1 MSTKDKIISITT
13 AESAKAKKWQAVQVT
28 VGDFFKSLAEF
39 KEIPMTLPEFVKLK
53 ETKEGRAEQEK
64 LKDTKGFVGASFSG
78 DERSLTAVTGRD
90 VITLD
95 YDNIPSGKTQE
106 LVNSVDALNVSY
118 CIYSTAKH
126 CPESPRIRVVI
137 PLSETVNRS
146 TFEPIARKVAE
157 AIAPFEWIDGTCFR
171 LNQLMYYPTACLGAE
186 RIYKANT
193 ERPCLEGNAWLDK
206 YGEEG
211 KDWRDATSWPGT
223 SGKCEMHKYKKTESL
238 DKKPKIIK
246 AFCRAYPISVAIDTF
261 LSDVYEPAGT
271 DTNGSARY
279 NLIGG
284 TCARG
289 GCVYDDDTAFF
300 GNDATD
306 KTNKR
311 RCNSFDLVRIWKYG
325 DLDKGKE
332 SEDVTKR
339 PSWKAM
345 ERLCAEDD
353 NVQKAIREIIDEKK
367 KDRAEKE
374 IKRYKESGGSVEN
387 EDNAKD
393 VWALLEMDENNN
405 PKTTVNNYKVILE
418 NDESV
423 KIGTLYAYDEFTG
436 KTKIFGKLP
445 HVGDCNGAWC
455 DAADAAILMHIEG
468 AYRIYSEQKYRVA
481 MEALKIKYKINSL
494 QQYLKSLPEW
504 DCVPR
509 LETILIDCLGAEDDE
524 DGYTREVTKKAFI
537 GAYMRAIEPGSKYD
551 TMLILNGGQNIG
563 KSTFLRQISVNP
575 QEWYTDSIQ
584 KLENDKD
591 TMEKIQGKWII
602 EVGELN
608 AMSKADVNGVKL
620 FMSSQCDVY
629 RASYARTPAEHP
641 RMCAVFGTTNDGE
654 FLRDTTG
661 NRRFWPVDCYMKPVP
676 EKTEWIVNELPKIV
690 PQLWAEA
697 KARYEKFG
705 ETPYIKDATLA
716 KAAAR
721 VQEEHRVRP
730 VNEGVIIDF
739 VNRKVPKNWKDM
751 DIIARRDFWANNP
764 AAVGEDDLVE
774 RDSIC
779 AQEIWCELYGKD
791 INDMQR
797 KDTLNINSVLC
808 GLEGFEHHTKSIRV
822 MSPKCLKSSIHT
834 YGEKV
839 KAFLRETE

>member
-39 KEIPMTLPEFVKLK
+39 KEIPMSLPDFVKLK
-53 ETKEGRAEQEK
+53 ETKEGKAEQDK

-78 DERSLTAVTGRD
+78 EERSLTSVTGRD

-95 YDNIPSGKTQE
+95 YDNIPAGKTQE
-106 LVNSVDALNVSY
+106 LIEGVDKLNVSY
-118 CIYSTAKH
+118 CVYSTAKH

-137 PLSETVNRS
+137 PLDNTANRS

-157 AIAPFEWIDGTCFR
+157 AIAPFEWIDSTCFR
-171 LNQLMYYPTACLGAE
+171 LNQLMYYPTACLEAE
-186 RIYKANT
+186 RIYKADT
-193 ERPCLEGNAWLDK
+193 ERPCLDGMAWLHK
-206 YGEEG
+206 YGDEG
-211 KDWRDATSWPGT
+211 KDWRDATNWPGT

-246 AFCRAYPISVAIDTF
+246 AFCRAYTISTAIDTF
-261 LSDVYEPAGT
+261 LSDIYEPAGT

-300 GNDATD
+300 GNDSTD
-306 KTNKR
+306 RTNKR
-311 RCNSFDLVRIWKYG
+311 RCNAFDLVRIWKYE

-345 ERLCAEDD
+345 ERLCADD
-353 NVQKAIREIIDEKK
+353 ENVQKAIREINDEKK

-405 PKTTVNNYKVILE
+405 PKATVNNYKVILE

-423 KIGTLYAYDEFTG
+423 KIGTVYAYDEFSG
-436 KTKIFGKLP
+436 KIKIFGKLP
-445 HVGDCNGAWC
+445 HVGDCNGEWC

-481 MEALKIKYKINSL
+481 MEALRIKYKINSL
-494 QQYLKSLPEW
+494 QQYLDSLPEW
-504 DCVPR
+504 DGVPR
-509 LETILIDCLGAEDDE
+509 IDTILIDCLGAEDDE
-524 DGYTREVTKKAFI
+524 DGYTREVTRKAFI
-537 GAYMRAIEPGSKYD
+537 GAIMRAYEPGCKYD
-551 TMLILNGGQNIG
+551 NMLILNGGQNIG
-563 KSTFLRQISVNP
+563 KSTFLKQIAIKHS
-575 QEWYTDSIQ
+575 EWYTESIK

-608 AMSKADVNGVKL
+608 AMSKADVNAVKL
-620 FMSSQCDVY
+620 FMSSQYDLY
-629 RASYARTPAEHP
+629 RASYARNAINHP
-641 RMCAVFGTTNDGE
+641 RTCAIFGTTNDGE

-661 NRRFWPVDCYMKPVP
+661 NRRFWPVDCYMKRVP
-676 EKTEWIVNELPKIV
+676 EKTNWIVHELPKIV

-697 KARYEKFG
+697 IFYYKIG
-705 ETPYIKDATLA
+705 ERPYIEDEKII
-716 KAAAR
+716 KAAER
-721 VQEEHRVRP
+721 VQEEHRIRP
-730 VNEGVIIDF
+730 VNEGVIVEF

-764 AAVGEDDLVE
+764 SAVSNDDLVE
-774 RDSIC
+774 RDRIC
-779 AQEIWCELYGKD
+779 AQEVWCELYGKD

-797 KDTLNINSVLC
+797 KDTVQINSVLC
-808 GLEGFEHHTKSIRV
+808 GLEGYEHHTKSIRV
-822 MSPKCLKSSIHT
+822 MSLKCVKESIYN

-839 KAFLRETE
+839 KGFLKETE